1 MPNVNVLVESLP
13 DIDYTHDSM
22 VAAEIRGI
30 RDLIEDYHRISRIE
44 TTAGGRQA
52 TVLEWEGTYPDLGR
66 GHWLQMFTLV
76 GKTAWIVTCTVPP
89 DDPGGRMDDYN
100 AIVRSLWILR

>member
-1 MPNVNVLVESLP
+1 MPNINVLVESLP
-13 DIDYTHDSM
+13 EIDYTHDSM

-30 RDLIEDYHRISRIE
+30 QALIDDYHQISRIE
-44 TTAGGRQA
+44 TTTRGQRA

-76 GKTAWIVTCTVPP
+76 GKTTWVVTCTVPL
-89 DDPGGRMDDYN
+89 DDSGNRMDDYN
-100 AIVRSLWILR
+100 AIVKSLRILR